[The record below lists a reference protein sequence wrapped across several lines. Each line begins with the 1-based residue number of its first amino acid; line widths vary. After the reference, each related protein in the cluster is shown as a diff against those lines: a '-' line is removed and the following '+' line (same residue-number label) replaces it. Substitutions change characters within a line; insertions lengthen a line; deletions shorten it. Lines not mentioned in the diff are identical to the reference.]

1 MQRTIEE
8 QGPAKPSRT
17 GFHKNDYL
25 WGVSDHLIVSD
36 YYEILNLYQ
45 SASQEDIKRSFR
57 QLALRHHPDKNR
69 NSEDSKRKFMEVV
82 EAYEILS
89 DDQSRKEYDRTYR
102 YKDFSISREWTPPA
116 DWQQVYSYEHLK
128 KEYDRSH
135 LAGGMWDISD
145 KASGGLWKATLFLFV
160 GLLGLVAFILLIR

>member
-1 MQRTIEE
+1 MEE
-8 QGPAKPSRT
+8 QGLAKPSRT

-25 WGVSDHLIVSD
+25 WGMSDHLIVSD

-102 YKDFSISREWTPPA
+102 NKDFSISRGWTPPA

-145 KASGGLWKATLFLFV
+145 RASGSLWKATLFLFV

>member
-1 MQRTIEE
+1 MEE
-8 QGPAKPSRT
+8 QGLAKPSRT

-25 WGVSDHLIVSD
+25 WGVSDNLIVSD

-102 YKDFSISREWTPPA
+102 YKDFSISRGWTPPA

-135 LAGGMWDISD
+135 LAGGRWDISD
-145 KASGGLWKATLFLFV
+145 RASGSLWKATLLLFV